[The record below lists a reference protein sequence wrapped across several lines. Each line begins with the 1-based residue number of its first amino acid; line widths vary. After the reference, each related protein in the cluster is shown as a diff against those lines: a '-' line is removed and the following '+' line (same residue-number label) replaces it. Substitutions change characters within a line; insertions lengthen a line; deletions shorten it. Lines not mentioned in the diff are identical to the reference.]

1 MGCLVFLGKTEP
13 SSEPIYATYSWSFY
27 FTIIGSIA
35 VFVASVVILLGGKAA
50 AKSLRMP
57 HHQAN
62 VSPEPVR
69 RFSQLWARESAST
82 PEVVRKQMIGSA
94 MSRYSTSLSAP
105 SAWLSILAGGVDVR
119 LKNKQN
125 KNGGVWGQ
133 KSSLCPT
140 LLPQFTHP

>member
-13 SSEPIYATYSWSFY
+13 SSELIYATYSWSFY
-27 FTIIGSIA
+27 FTIIGSIV

-94 MSRYSTSLSAP
+94 MSRYSTSCPPGSATPPTTAGRSDTQLTVTLEKEEVEP
-105 SAWLSILAGGVDVR
+105 SFEAAH
-119 LKNKQN
+119 
-125 KNGGVWGQ
+125 
-133 KSSLCPT
+133 
-140 LLPQFTHP
+140 F